1 MTKRSGRHQGVAG
14 GCERAATDDDAGL
27 TSFPR
32 PDRARGSF
40 GDGKAM
46 EELLQDVSAD
56 MGAEPLQAGIPCLRI
71 RRSTWGWKKG
81 YDTPFTRKG

>member
-1 MTKRSGRHQGVAG
+1 
-14 GCERAATDDDAGL
+14 
-27 TSFPR
+27 
-32 PDRARGSF
+32 
-40 GDGKAM
+40 M